1 MTMTYVRQ
9 TLAAAVAACAI
20 MASVPVKAEPYDDG
34 INQRAYEA
42 MKGKKVAFVPL
53 SMGFDLTQGWA
64 AAMQVQ
70 ADAMGYELI
79 IRDPNWSTD
88 AGAQQITQLIAQKP
102 DVIVVHNPDRNA
114 YARLLKRVQDQG
126 IKILQVNL
134 KSETTTDA
142 FVGVD
147 WYRIGEHQ
155 AKSVVEACKGK
166 SGKVAIM
173 QGRITDPANF
183 ITVQAVKDVFAQ
195 NPEIQIVS
203 DQSSEW
209 DATKAQGVASTAL
222 KQHPDMCGIVGLWD
236 NMDVGTAAAIREAG
250 LTGKVF
256 LSSSGGGRKQADCDM
271 VESGAFDEVVIYSV
285 PRMGRDLNS
294 AIAFLLQQDGEAK
307 VNPFALITPISVVT
321 KENLGPDSCWQMDD
335 MPKLVQ

>member
-1 MTMTYVRQ
+1 MKYIKHVM
-9 TLAAAVAACAI
+9 AAAVFGALCAGGAA
-20 MASVPVKAEPYDDG
+20 KAEPYDDG
-34 INQRAYEA
+34 INQRAYQSMA
-42 MKGKKVAFVPL
+42 GKKVAFVPL

-64 AAMQVQ
+64 AAMKVQ

-102 DVIVVHNPDRNA
+102 DVLVIHNPDRNA
-114 YARLLKRVQDQG
+114 YARLIKRVQQQG
-126 IKILQVNL
+126 IKVLQVNL
-134 KSETTTDA
+134 KSEATTEA

-183 ITVQAVKDVFAQ
+183 ITVQAIKDVFAQ
-195 NPEIQIVS
+195 HPDIQVVS

-209 DATKAQGVASTAL
+209 DATKAQGIAATAL
-222 KQHPDMCGIVGLWD
+222 KQNPDMCGIVGLWD

-250 LTGKVF
+250 LTGKVY
-256 LSSSGGGRKQADCDM
+256 LSSSGGGRKEADCDM
-271 VESGAFDEVVIYSV
+271 VESGAFDEVVIYDV
-285 PRMGRDLNS
+285 ARQGRDLNA

-307 VNPFALITPISVVT
+307 VNPFALITPVRVVT
-321 KENLGPDSCWQMDD
+321 KENLNARSCWQMDEI
-335 MPKLVQ
+335 PTLVQ

>member
-1 MTMTYVRQ
+1 
-9 TLAAAVAACAI
+9 
-20 MASVPVKAEPYDDG
+20 MA
-34 INQRAYEA
+34 
-42 MKGKKVAFVPL
+42 GKKVAFVPL

-102 DVIVVHNPDRNA
+102 DIIIVHNPDRNA

-126 IKILQVNL
+126 IKVLQVNL
-134 KSETTTDA
+134 KSETTTEA

-147 WYRIGEHQ
+147 WYRIGAHQ
-155 AKSVVEACKGK
+155 AQSVVKACEGK

-183 ITVQAVKDVFAQ
+183 ITVQAIKDVFAEHP
-195 NPEIQIVS
+195 NIQIVS

-209 DATKAQGVASTAL
+209 DATKAQGAAATAL
-222 KQHPDMCGIVGLWD
+222 KQNPDICGIVGLWD

-250 LTGKVF
+250 LTGKVY
-256 LSSSGGGRKQADCDM
+256 LSSSGGGRKEADCDM

-285 PRMGRDLNS
+285 PRMGRDLNA
-294 AIAFLLQQDGEAK
+294 AIAFLLQQDGEAQI
-307 VNPFALITPISVVT
+307 NPFALITPISVVT
-321 KENLGPDSCWQMDD
+321 KDNLTPGSCWQMENI
-335 MPKLVQ
+335 PTLVQ

>member
-1 MTMTYVRQ
+1 MRFIKTM
-9 TLAAAVAACAI
+9 LAATMLCTLGAGLTA
-20 MASVPVKAEPYDDG
+20 KAEPYDDG
-34 INQRAYEA
+34 VNQRSYTA
-42 MKGKKVAFVPL
+42 MKDKKVAFVPL

-64 AAMQVQ
+64 AAMQLQ

-88 AGAQQITQLIAQKP
+88 AGAQQITQLISQKP
-102 DVIVVHNPDRNA
+102 DIIVVHNPDRNA
-114 YARLLKRVQDQG
+114 YARLLTRVQQQG
-126 IKILQVNL
+126 IKVLQVNL
-134 KSETTTDA
+134 KSEATTEA

-183 ITVQAVKDVFAQ
+183 ITVQAVKDVFAEH
-195 NPEIQIVS
+195 PEIQVVS

-209 DATKAQGVASTAL
+209 DATKAQGIAATAL
-222 KQHPDMCGIVGLWD
+222 KQHPDICGIVGLWD
-236 NMDVGTAAAIREAG
+236 NMDVGTAAAVREAG

-256 LSSSGGGRKQADCDM
+256 LSSSGGGRKEADCDM
-271 VESGAFDEVVIYSV
+271 VESGAFDEVVIYDV
-285 PRMGRDLNS
+285 TRQGRDLNA

-307 VNPFALITPISVVT
+307 LNPFALITPLRVVT
-321 KENLGPDSCWQMDD
+321 KENLDERSCWKMEEIQSF
-335 MPKLVQ
+335 LQ

>member
-1 MTMTYVRQ
+1 MKGIRKM
-9 TLAAAVAACAI
+9 LAAAVAVAAL
-20 MASVPVKAEPYDDG
+20 AGGSVARAEPYDDG
-34 INQRAYEA
+34 VNQRAYTA

-64 AAMQVQ
+64 AAMKVQ

-88 AGAQQITQLIAQKP
+88 AGAQQITQLISQKP
-102 DVIVVHNPDRNA
+102 DIIVVHNPDRNA
-114 YARLLKRVQDQG
+114 YARLLKRVQGQG
-126 IKILQVNL
+126 IKVLQVNL
-134 KSETTTDA
+134 KSETTTEA

-147 WYRIGEHQ
+147 WYKIGEHQ
-155 AKSVVEACKGK
+155 ANSVVEACKGK

-173 QGRITDPANF
+173 QGRVTDPANF
-183 ITVQAVKDVFAQ
+183 ITVQAVKDVFAKH
-195 NPEIQIVS
+195 PEIQVVS

-209 DATKAQGVASTAL
+209 DATKAQGIAATAL
-222 KQHPDMCGIVGLWD
+222 KQNPDMCGIVGLWD

-271 VESGAFDEVVIYSV
+271 VESGTFDEVVIYDV
-285 PRMGRDLNS
+285 ARQGRDLNA

-307 VNPFALITPISVVT
+307 VNPFALITPLKVVT
-321 KENLGPDSCWQMDD
+321 KANLKPNSCWQMEQIPD
-335 MPKLVQ
+335 LVQ